1 MPGVAGGNR
10 PPCTQSDQL
19 CGQGFD
25 SQSLTMGEALTQTG
39 ALLGTMLLRRSR
51 RAGMRT
57 NASESYSSSALC
69 WLSEL
74 GLIRDNPGYLANP
87 GDANSLWYWLGPN
100 ILWGHQADYSYGHA
114 PGDDSLRAPQE
125 AEAKMSQALVD
136 SADWWL
142 KIVRAFDGDFNHTG
156 FNFSSFLPTD
166 IRVPN
171 DPERGGYHT
180 WRELDSAAGFAYLL
194 VVSATAKHGSLALAQ
209 QRQPE
214 LIKAA
219 SECLTWLD
227 DLGDQRI
234 NPLYEMLLP
243 YGALAAARMNAEI
256 GTAFNVTRMVSQCLG
271 DGVNG
276 DSYSPW
282 RRGWGMIADTWGEED
297 VSGII
302 GSTLG
307 GRPGKGKD
315 PRAGNWDD
323 PGCPTCGY
331 AFFGNSER
339 SNVRLGL

>member
-57 NASESYSSSALC
+57 NASESYSTSALC

-74 GLIRDNPGYLANP
+74 GLIRDNPGYLASP

-142 KIVRAFDGDFNHTG
+142 KIVRAFDGN
-156 FNFSSFLPTD
+156 
-166 IRVPN
+166 
-171 DPERGGYHT
+171 
-180 WRELDSAAGFAYLL
+180 
-194 VVSATAKHGSLALAQ
+194 
-209 QRQPE
+209 
-214 LIKAA
+214 
-219 SECLTWLD
+219 
-227 DLGDQRI
+227 
-234 NPLYEMLLP
+234 
-243 YGALAAARMNAEI
+243 
-256 GTAFNVTRMVSQCLG
+256 FNVK
-271 DGVNG
+271 
-276 DSYSPW
+276 W
-282 RRGWGMIADTWGEED
+282 RYFLDL
-297 VSGII
+297 SC
-302 GSTLG
+302 
-307 GRPGKGKD
+307 
-315 PRAGNWDD
+315 
-323 PGCPTCGY
+323 CP
-331 AFFGNSER
+331 SR
-339 SNVRLGL
+339 